1 MGDLFRRFYD
11 GMRLTFPD
19 IGTSCLGIAALFF
32 VRSVPTMPSF
42 GFNYWLLG
50 ISLAFFLSG
59 LFLRAFY
66 RD

>member
-1 MGDLFRRFYD
+1 MLKRFYA
-11 GMRLTFPD
+11 GIKLTFPD
-19 IGTSCLGIAALFF
+19 IGTSCLAIAALFF
-32 VRSVPTMPSF
+32 VRSVPTTPSV

-50 ISLAFFLSG
+50 ISLTFFLFG